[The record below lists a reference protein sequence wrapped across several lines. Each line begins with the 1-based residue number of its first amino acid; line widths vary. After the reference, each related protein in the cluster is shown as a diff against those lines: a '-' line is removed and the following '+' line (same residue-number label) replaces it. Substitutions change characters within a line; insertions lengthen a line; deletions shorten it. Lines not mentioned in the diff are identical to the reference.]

1 MATKSDLRKVT
12 PIFFFAGHFFLFL
25 SRCFLFLSIYN
36 IFVAHWILFF
46 VKCNAKDEKCIC
58 LWLFRAKRGRSIPR
72 LAVAVT
78 ATKSLRLRLRLR
90 LNPKP
95 QRIFNFFEIYAK
107 DVQTL
112 EIALEMWLWSLEV
125 LFKDKTLQKI
135 CFSKEF
141 CTFLHFLQCKFT

>member
-1 MATKSDLRKVT
+1 MLGQV
-12 PIFFFAGHFFLFL
+12 
-25 SRCFLFLSIYN
+25 
-36 IFVAHWILFF
+36 
-46 VKCNAKDEKCIC
+46 
-58 LWLFRAKRGRSIPR
+58 IPL

-78 ATKSLRLRLRLR
+78 ATKPVRLRLRS
-90 LNPKP
+90 NPKP

-112 EIALEMWLWSLEV
+112 EISLEMLLWSPEV